1 MEAGTLTHATDVAK
15 RDTGRT
21 TAQIIGLECPL
32 QTDRGWLT
40 GMGHHQQSDQLK
52 GVTHNTHTRLHTA
65 MKKSSLTHIFLLS
78 TMMKCLLSETHVT
91 KFYMPFLC

>member
-1 MEAGTLTHATDVAK
+1 VAEAEGSLLEAGTLTHATDVAK

-21 TAQIIGLECPL
+21 TAQITGLECPL

-52 GVTHNTHTRLHTA
+52 GVTHNTHILLHTA
-65 MKKSSLTHIFLLS
+65 
-78 TMMKCLLSETHVT
+78 MMKCLLTVTHVT